1 MHRVQRTSLS
11 SLNLKTFSKRFASS
25 PTGCP
30 HLGRLSTALY
40 NYPFAQADQGDF
52 ILRLKDTNQTELVP
66 DATGTQCLDHGLGLL
81 GQDCRGLG
89 KH

>member
-1 MHRVQRTSLS
+1 MHKVQRSPLS
-11 SLNLKTFSKRFASS
+11 SFNLKTFSKRFASS

-52 ILRLKDTNQTELVP
+52 ILCLKDTNQTELVRN
-66 DATGTQCLDHGLGLL
+66 ATVTQCLDNELGLL
-81 GQDCRGLG
+81 EQDRRGLG